1 MESLNYTLEKTMDDL
16 HYLYETVIR
25 EEEYERDKDDAEFLA
40 IIRRQ
45 ITDKRRRRQL
55 ILEYFGD
62 RYDRENFG
70 DC

>member
-1 MESLNYTLEKTMDDL
+1 MDDL

>member
-1 MESLNYTLEKTMDDL
+1 MDDL
-16 HYLYETVIR
+16 QYLYETVIR
-25 EEEYERDKDDAEFLA
+25 EEEYGRDKDDAEFLA

-45 ITDKRRRRQL
+45 ITDKRRRRSL

>member
-40 IIRRQ
+40 IIKRQ

>member
-1 MESLNYTLEKTMDDL
+1 MDDL

-25 EEEYERDKDDAEFLA
+25 QEEYERDKDDAEFLA

-45 ITDKRRRRQL
+45 ITDKRRRRSL
-55 ILEYFGD
+55 MLEYFGD